1 MIEGATPLQSA
12 VLALKFALEL
22 AALAAVA
29 VWGARTGSGAVSV
42 LLAVAAPLVVAAVWG
57 RWNAPRSAHRLD
69 PQPRLALELAVFLAA
84 AGALVAA
91 GLATLGVVL
100 AVVAIAVEALLFR
113 WEL

>member
-1 MIEGATPLQSA
+1 MIEGASPLQAA
-12 VLALKFALEL
+12 VLALKFGLEL

-57 RWNAPRSAHRLD
+57 RWNAPRAAHRLD
-69 PQPRLALELAVFLAA
+69 PLPRLALELAVFLAA
-84 AGALVAA
+84 SAALVAA
-91 GLATLGVVL
+91 ELATLGIVL
-100 AVVAIAVEALLFR
+100 AVVAIAVEALLYR